1 MFGTLYNF
9 LMLQLTSNFAVWDF
23 ALLGNDEQNSCAQRL
38 QLHAEYS
45 EYRWCFLWF
54 GSDGVIRV
62 FTASPDRMASPA
74 ILAEYE
80 QLTAA
85 SEIPAQIGD
94 IKTEDLV
101 GPSALQVPGE
111 YIFSTKWVH

>member
-1 MFGTLYNF
+1 
-9 LMLQLTSNFAVWDF
+9 
-23 ALLGNDEQNSCAQRL
+23 
-38 QLHAEYS
+38 
-45 EYRWCFLWF
+45 
-54 GSDGVIRV
+54 
-62 FTASPDRMASPA
+62 MASPA

-111 YIFSTKWVH
+111 YIISTK